1 MNVPYLLAQVCRDHH
16 KPIKQYADT
25 RLGANEDSIYFTC
38 SVAFEIRLDIA
49 WATANV

>member
-16 KPIKQYADT
+16 KPIEQYANT
-25 RLGANEDSIYFTC
+25 RLGANEDRIYFTC
-38 SVAFEIRLDIA
+38 SATFEIKLDTA